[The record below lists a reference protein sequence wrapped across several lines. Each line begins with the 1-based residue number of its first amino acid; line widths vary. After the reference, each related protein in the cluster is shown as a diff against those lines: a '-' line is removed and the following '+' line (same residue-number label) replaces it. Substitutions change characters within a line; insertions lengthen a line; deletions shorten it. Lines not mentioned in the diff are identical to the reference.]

1 LEAVY
6 HVRSDAGSI
15 EARARAIA
23 VEQSVEMP
31 VEAIEDETVRS
42 SIVGRVVD
50 IEELAAGTFEVR
62 IALAAET
69 VGQDPG
75 QLINM
80 LFGNTSIHGDVVL
93 HDAELPAELVQ
104 GFGGPRH
111 GLHGLRQKVRAGER
125 ALTCSA
131 LKPQGLP
138 AETLAALAEKF
149 ARGGVDYIKDDHGLA
164 DQAYSPFAARV
175 AAVAPALRRVEQA
188 TGRAVRYVPSLS
200 GDLDTM
206 RRQVAMARQAGIDT
220 LMVAPMIAGLANF
233 HRLVRENAGLAF
245 VAHPALAGGARI
257 DPAFL
262 FGKLF
267 RLLGADAVVFPNHG
281 GRFAYSPETC
291 RRIARVAREEA
302 AGIRP
307 SVPTPAGGMS
317 LERVPEMLDFYG
329 TDTMLLIGGA
339 LLASRERLVEATA
352 EFVAAVERHGH
363 G

>member
-1 LEAVY
+1 MPKQLEAVY

-69 VGQDPG
+69 VGEDPG

-164 DQAYSPFAARV
+164 DQAYSPFAARC
-175 AAVAPALRRVEQA
+175 AAVAKTL
-188 TGRAVRYVPSLS
+188 RAVAHETGKHTRYVASLT
-200 GDLDTM
+200 GDLDAL
-206 RRQVAMARQAGIDT
+206 RNQIMAAKDNGIDT
-220 LMVAPMIAGLANF
+220 VMVQPMIMGL
-233 HRLVRENAGLAF
+233 
-245 VAHPALAGGARI
+245 
-257 DPAFL
+257 
-262 FGKLF
+262 
-267 RLLGADAVVFPNHG
+267 
-281 GRFAYSPETC
+281 S
-291 RRIARVAREEA
+291 
-302 AGIRP
+302 
-307 SVPTPAGGMS
+307 
-317 LERVPEMLDFYG
+317 
-329 TDTMLLIGGA
+329 
-339 LLASRERLVEATA
+339 
-352 EFVAAVERHGH
+352 
-363 G
+363 